1 MRNVSNKA
9 IAGAAIVAGVLT
21 ALQSGAFA
29 ANAAITGAFT
39 STQTDMVTYATAG
52 IAMVLA
58 VFALGVGLRVL
69 IKFGRRAAGAA

>member
-1 MRNVSNKA
+1 MRNVSTKA
-9 IAGAAIVAGVLT
+9 IAGAALVAGVLT
-21 ALQSGAFA
+21 ALQSGAMA
-29 ANAAITGAFT
+29 TNLVIDDAFT
-39 STQTDMVTYATAG
+39 DTSADMVAYATAG